1 MLLQSAGTIPE
12 IATGDRLLPV
22 LSHFMVFIPGPIITG
37 THRKEA
43 GSAAEEMVTP
53 HRRGWLKSP
62 ELMSF
67 LRAGL
72 RAEP

>member
-22 LSHFMVFIPGPIITG
+22 LSHFMVSIPGPIITG